1 MGFIDLKDITKRFG
15 NNTVVQGLNLS
26 VEKGS
31 FMSFLGGSGCGKTT
45 TLRMIA
51 GFEIPTQG
59 TILIEGKD
67 VSNVPPARRNLGMVF
82 QNYALFPNMTVW
94 KNIAF
99 GLKMAH
105 LSKAETK
112 KRVDEMLKLIHMEDF
127 AERYPHQLSG
137 GQQQR
142 VALARALAVH
152 PKALLLDEPLSA
164 LDAKIRVQL
173 RDDIRAIQQQLG
185 ITTIYVT
192 HDQEEAMSISD
203 EIAVMRNG
211 KIEQVGTPFEIYN
224 NPATSYVASFIGTL
238 NLLEGTVVDASRGI
252 VDVNG
257 TMIRTASAIKAENGA
272 KVKLTVRPEA
282 LSVVQSAGTES
293 AAVDSAAAEPAGPT
307 QAATPTPTAGAALS
321 AVNGVN
327 VLQGSVDTVKFLGAT
342 IRFVLKFGETF
353 MYMDRFNDPQLILP
367 KKGDILTVAFPVD
380 ACKLLP

>member
-105 LSKAETK
+105 LSKADTK

-173 RDDIRAIQQQLG
+173 RDDIRAIQQELG

-203 EIAVMRNG
+203 KIAVMRNG

-238 NLLEGTVVDASRGI
+238 NLLEGTVVDALHGI
-252 VDVNG
+252 VNVSG
-257 TMIRTASAIKAENGA
+257 TMIRTASALKAENGA

-282 LSVVQSAGTES
+282 LSVVQSAVAKS
-293 AAVDSAAAEPAGPT
+293 AAEAPASSA
-307 QAATPTPTAGAALS
+307 QAAQGASSIAPNEAALS
-321 AVNGVN
+321 AANGVN

>member
-1 MGFIDLKDITKRFG
+1 MGFIDLQDITKRFG

-105 LSKAETK
+105 LSKADTK
-112 KRVDEMLKLIHMEDF
+112 KRVDEMLTLIHMEDF

-173 RDDIRAIQQQLG
+173 RDDIRAIQQELG

-203 EIAVMRNG
+203 KIAVMRNG
-211 KIEQVGTPFEIYN
+211 RIEQVGTPFEIYN

-238 NLLEGTVVDASRGI
+238 NLLEGIVVDAARGI
-252 VDVNG
+252 VNVSG
-257 TMIRTASAIKAENGA
+257 TMIRTASELKAENGA
-272 KVKLTVRPEA
+272 TVKLTVRPEA
-282 LSVVQSAGTES
+282 LSVVQSAGTQG
-293 AAVDSAAAEPAGPT
+293 ATPAQAAAQVASS
-307 QAATPTPTAGAALS
+307 TAPEGAALS
-321 AVNGVN
+321 AANGVN

-380 ACKLLP
+380 ACKVLP